1 MTYNKLKPDSGPSPL
16 LDVSIIQ
23 GNFSDFSTIFALNHI
38 ALNDRNQGA
47 HGRVIL
53 ENQSDDPGVTEDL
66 AVLYN
71 KDATSNVSTEP
82 QLFAQIPKFL
92 PTNLDTTDA
101 DNVGM
106 QLTYQQVNTAGPV
119 YQSFLPGGY
128 LFYTGS
134 VTGVSIPNVITSLLI
149 TLSPIPTRIITA
161 IANSN
166 TVTNPGGRPFKVSTI
181 INNQSTFTIYSDANA
196 GNPGIPYIF
205 TWTAIAIA

>member
-1 MTYNKLKPDSGPSPL
+1 MTYDKLKPDAGPSPL
-16 LDVSIIQ
+16 LDAPIIQ

-47 HGRVIL
+47 HGQVIL
-53 ENQSDDPGVTEDL
+53 ENQAADPGVTEDL

-71 KDATSNVSTEP
+71 KDAISNASTEP
-82 QLFAQIPKFL
+82 QLFVQIPKFL

-101 DNVGM
+101 PNTGM

-128 LFYTGS
+128 LFYTG
-134 VTGVSIPNVITSLLI
+134 TIAGVSVPNVITSLTV
-149 TLSPIPTRIITA
+149 TLLPAPTRIITA

-166 TVTNPGGRPFKVSTI
+166 TVTSPGGRPFKVSTT
-181 INNQSTFTIYSDANA
+181 INTNDTFTIYSDANA
-196 GNPGIPYIF
+196 GNAGIPYIF
-205 TWTAIAIA
+205 TWTAIAIQ